1 MPIVLAN
8 ASPLIALGKLNRLE
22 VLADLYHNV
31 QMTSIVYDEV
41 VTQGLARGAPDALTV
56 RLFWQRYGWSVVEVS
71 SAALDA
77 YTPPVILDPGEHE
90 LLALAQTLPAPL
102 VLLDD
107 EAAQGCPSARASGR
121 PVGESWGGLDTDF
134 WLIEDAGW
142 EVMEK

>member
-56 RLFWQRYGWSVVEVS
+56 RLFWQRYGWSMVEVS

-90 LLALAQTLPAPL
+90 LLALAQTLPAPYCCRRCI
-102 VLLDD
+102 
-107 EAAQGCPSARASGR
+107 GCSRQRPQRGGRDHRRVRSCRACQADGGR
-121 PVGESWGGLDTDF
+121 RSRG
-134 WLIEDAGW
+134 
-142 EVMEK
+142 